1 MTVYIVH
8 KSVGYMLKCKENL
21 ALLFW
26 NYYRMVQTHKNN
38 SENIFLNKNAKLKDI
53 FTKWP
58 VFPPKLCAL
67 HRTAGQNVGNA
78 SLAKRGRFFYTFYKG
93 E

>member
-1 MTVYIVH
+1 
-8 KSVGYMLKCKENL
+8 MLKCKENL

-26 NYYRMVQTHKNN
+26 NYYRTVQTHKND
-38 SENIFLNKNAKLKDI
+38 SENVFLNKNAKLKDI

>member
-1 MTVYIVH
+1 
-8 KSVGYMLKCKENL
+8 
-21 ALLFW
+21 
-26 NYYRMVQTHKNN
+26 MVQTYQND
-38 SENIFLNKNAKLKDI
+38 SENVFLNKNAKLKYI
-53 FTKWP
+53 FTEWP

-78 SLAKRGRFFYTFYKG
+78 SLAQQKRFFYTLYKG

>member
-1 MTVYIVH
+1 
-8 KSVGYMLKCKENL
+8 
-21 ALLFW
+21 
-26 NYYRMVQTHKNN
+26 MVQAHQND
-38 SENIFLNKNAKLKDI
+38 SENVFLNKNVKLKDI

-58 VFPPKLCAL
+58 FFPPKLCAL